1 MNYVVLLSGG
11 SGKRLWPLSGPTR
24 SKQYIRFLADEQSG
38 ERCSMVQRVWKQLA
52 QSGMAEHCVICAG
65 AQQKEILHRQLGS
78 VDIALEPEGRD
89 TFPAV
94 VLSCAYLKSRKAA
107 SDSDTVCFM
116 PVDPYTNSSY
126 YRTLKRMPGILSKS
140 GAEIVLMGIHPRFAS
155 GSYGYL
161 LPGKRSEGF
170 FSVDT
175 FCEKPG
181 VSEAQRLIGLG
192 ALWNGGVFCLRIGTA
207 RKLLTEREFP
217 FDYEDLC
224 RRYSDLPQISFDH
237 AAVETCAHLAG
248 VEFRGMWRD
257 IGTWNAAAKIL
268 HGAVKT
274 NCVESVACRNFYGVN
289 ETNVPLV
296 AIGVKNLVVAVS
308 RDGILV
314 ADADTDLHLK
324 QAVSRLPRRPS
335 FEEKIW
341 GTVTVLDYFR
351 EGKTEYLVR
360 ELQVEP
366 GRELNCT
373 GTGAAGSVSVLRGGG
388 FLASHS
394 GGLELLPG
402 ACFPVPAG
410 EAFQLRAGTSG
421 LVLVLSQKGEPGSF
435 ECS

>member
-11 SGKRLWPLSGPTR
+11 SGKRLWPLSGSTR

-38 ERCSMVQRVWKQLA
+38 ERCSMVQRVWKQLV
-52 QSGMAEHCVICAG
+52 QSGMAKHCVVCAG
-65 AQQKEILHRQLGS
+65 VQQEEILRRQLGNI
-78 VDIALEPEGRD
+78 DIALEPEGRD

-116 PVDPYTNSSY
+116 PVDPYTRSSY
-126 YRTLKRMPGILSKS
+126 YKTLRRMPGILSKS
-140 GAEIVLMGIHPRFAS
+140 GAEIVLMGIRPKFAS
-155 GSYGYL
+155 GSYGYI

-170 FSVDT
+170 FSVDS

-181 VSEAQRLIGLG
+181 MSEAKRLIGLG

-207 RKLLTEREFP
+207 RRLLAERGLP
-217 FDYEDLC
+217 FDYEGLC

-237 AAVETCAHLAG
+237 AVVETCSNLAG
-248 VEFRGMWRD
+248 VEFRGMWKD

-268 HGAVKT
+268 HDAVRT
-274 NCVESVACRNFYGVN
+274 NCVESVACRDLYAVN

-335 FEEKIW
+335 FEEKSW
-341 GTVTVLDYFR
+341 GTITVLDYFR
-351 EGKTEYLVR
+351 EGETEYLVR
-360 ELQVEP
+360 EMQVEP
-366 GRELNCT
+366 GKKLNCT
-373 GTGAAGSVSVLRGGG
+373 GSGAAGSVSVLKGGG
-388 FLASHS
+388 LMESQK

-410 EAFQLRAGTSG
+410 EALVLRAGKSG
-421 LVLVLSQKGEPGSF
+421 LVLVLSQKGGPGSF